1 MRTRPAHLPDFRK
14 PPLDEVVLG
23 VQFEAIPE
31 YTSVFANDI
40 WNLFRSTHPVVSEHQ
55 MLFPN
60 FESFGGGNP
69 QPSLQFQMG
78 PAPIGS
84 RQWFSTR
91 EGNDLIQF
99 QADRF
104 VVNWRKHTKSQ
115 DYPRFEGISEAF
127 ENNLRTLNEYVS
139 NQFCAPLAVNQSEV
153 AYINIIQV
161 DDFADAGWFK
171 LWDNGEISI
180 ENLNIHFDEVVTDEN
195 GKPFARLKHH
205 IQSVF
210 STDGN
215 HKAFRLSLTF
225 IGKPKSSDIE
235 GAMDFVREGR
245 ERIVTRFGVI
255 TTDEAQKTWG
265 RIS

>member
-1 MRTRPAHLPDFRK
+1 MSRPAHLLDFK
-14 PPLDEVVLG
+14 DPPLDEVVLG
-23 VQFEAIPE
+23 VQFAAIPE
-31 YTSVFANDI
+31 YTSVFANEV
-40 WNLFRSTHPVVSEHQ
+40 WKLFKSTHPMVSEHP
-55 MLFPN
+55 MLSPN

-84 RQWFSTR
+84 RQWFSTQ

-99 QADRF
+99 QSDRF
-104 VVNWRKHTKSQ
+104 VVNWRKQPRPQ

-127 ENNLRTLNEYVS
+127 EKNLRTLSEYVS
-139 NQFCAPLAVNQSEV
+139 NRFGAPLTVNQSEV
-153 AYINIIQV
+153 AYINIIPV
-161 DDFADAGWFK
+161 DDFSDATHWFK

-180 ENLNIHFDEVVTDEN
+180 ENLNINFDEVVKDKD

-210 STDGN
+210 SADGS

-225 IGKPKSSDIE
+225 IGKPKSSDID

-255 TTDEAQKTWG
+255 TTQEAQSSWG